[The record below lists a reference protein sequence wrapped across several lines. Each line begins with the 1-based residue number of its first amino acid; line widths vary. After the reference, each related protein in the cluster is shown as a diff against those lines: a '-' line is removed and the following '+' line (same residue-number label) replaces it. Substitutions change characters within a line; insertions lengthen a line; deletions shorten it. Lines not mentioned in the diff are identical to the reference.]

1 MAEKTKL
8 FAIFAR
14 LNKKY
19 MYTPLAATDSA
30 FDAQSSGNL
39 HLSIQS
45 NLSGLCFC
53 VLDLERR
60 TYVAF
65 KSMPYATPI
74 VDYNDM
80 QPALSELLDGEPLL
94 GADFSSVSYLYAS
107 RHATIIPSAM
117 LDGSLLKSFLELNNP
132 INDLDEVH
140 CNHIPQLDAAVA
152 FTVPSPFAATLL
164 EKYGSV
170 KFYHQC
176 VPMLKHL
183 QEHVSMYNAEDM
195 FAVNISCGFADVAL
209 YAGGTL
215 QIYNTFTL
223 HAPEDLAYF
232 MLAIARRQQISE
244 KHTSV
249 LLSGD
254 IEPYIKDFPPLFHSL
269 IPAAPHTQMS
279 FAYELSAVAGY
290 RFTHLFSL
298 YECA

>member
-1 MAEKTKL
+1 
-8 FAIFAR
+8 
-14 LNKKY
+14 
-19 MYTPLAATDSA
+19 MYTPLVATDSA
-30 FDAQSSGNL
+30 FDAENSGAL

-45 NLSGLCFC
+45 DLSGLCFC

-65 KSMPYATPI
+65 KSIPYAAPI

-80 QPALSELLDGEPLL
+80 QPALSELLAGEQLL
-94 GADFSSVSYLYAS
+94 AARFSSVSYLYAS

-117 LDGSLLKSFLELNNP
+117 LDGNLLKSFLELNNP

-140 CNHIPQLDAAVA
+140 SSHIPQLNAAVA
-152 FTVPSPFAATLL
+152 FAVPSPFAATLL

-170 KFYHQC
+170 KFYHQS
-176 VPMLKHL
+176 VPMLKYL
-183 QEHVSMYNAEDM
+183 QEHVSMYSSENL

-215 QIYNTFTL
+215 KIYNTFTL

-244 KHTSV
+244 KKTSV

-254 IEPYIKDFPPLFHSL
+254 IEPYIQDFPSLFHSL
-269 IPAAPHTQMS
+269 IPAIPHTQMS
-279 FAYELSAVAGY
+279 FACELSDVAGY
-290 RFTHLFSL
+290 RFSHLFSL